1 MVNHPHKFKTCVQY
15 KGPQTTGH
23 SSCEIYKKA
32 RTSKTDSSVSGISYA
47 AALTCF
53 LLLSYQSQL
62 MTHLIL
68 LMYNLTKA
76 KLTVNVLS
84 YRDHINCSCIIL
96 QRSY

>member
-1 MVNHPHKFKTCVQY
+1 MVNHPHKFCVQFT
-15 KGPQTTGH
+15 GPQTTGH

-32 RTSKTDSSVSGISYA
+32 RNINTDSSVSGISYA

-53 LLLSYQSQL
+53 LLLPYQSQL

-76 KLTVNVLS
+76 KLTVNELS